1 VADRASNVNV
11 HQSKTAL
18 RRRAALA

>member
-11 HQSKTAL
+11 HLSNTAL